1 MVACCIS
8 SKATTLNVFEIY
20 QIIKHIFEKKTNI
33 LDFFRT
39 KVVIL
44 FVLEQMFGERF
55 QMSAQIIEFPMN
67 RVRPAQQDIRP
78 TAARSN
84 SARTAPAVTYVSRPV
99 AIARAVMGW
108 ALILIIAV
116 ALLLGVGKQIQSAQ
130 ATGAEVS
137 ASEVVKFEY
146 VTIMTGDSLWA
157 LAEKYAPER
166 DPRDFIAEI
175 VALNNLSDSVVDAG
189 MRLALPIN

>member
-33 LDFFRT
+33 LDFFRI

-84 SARTAPAVTYVSRPV
+84 RAITAPAVTYVSRPV